1 MIVHIARHVLP
12 IASPPLADAGV
23 AVENGIIAAV
33 GRRKDVLKAA
43 GSDAEVREHPDSILF
58 PALVNAHSHLEL
70 SWAASDTPPEGG
82 YMGWLRAFLVRRPEV
97 GPAVAR
103 AAAEEAARTMAGSG
117 TVAVGDVSNDTWIV
131 PILAASPL
139 QAVVFHE
146 VYGFPSRDAAS
157 RDEEAGEALRRLA
170 ADPAVASA
178 GSRLR
183 MVATPHAAHTSSV
196 ALLKALAHRAAEV
209 SAPISIHAAESEEE
223 IEFLRAGTGPLADLL
238 RDRGHWDEA
247 WRVPGL
253 SPVAYL
259 DRLGLLGP
267 KTLVVH
273 AVHLDHHDLSLLQAR
288 GSCVVTC
295 PRSNRRLEVG
305 RAPVPKLLSAGV
317 PVALGTDSLA
327 TGEDLDLFGEMAA
340 LREEHPALAPAA
352 VLRMATLNGAL
363 ALGFEDTV
371 GSIAPGMPAH
381 LLVAP
386 LWEPKD
392 DPFET
397 VTWGPES
404 FAPLEA
410 AAAGSRP

>member
-12 IASPPLADAGV
+12 IASPPLVDAGV
-23 AVENGIIAAV
+23 AVEDGIVVAV

-43 GSDAEVREHPDSILF
+43 GNDAEVREHPDSIVF
-58 PALVNAHSHLEL
+58 PALVNAHAHVEL
-70 SWAASDTPPEGG
+70 SWAASEAPPEGG
-82 YMGWLRAFLVRRPEV
+82 YMGWLRSFLDRRAAVDPASARTAAQE
-97 GPAVAR
+97 AVA
-103 AAAEEAARTMAGSG
+103 AMAGNG
-117 TVAVGDVSNDTWIV
+117 TAALGDVSNETWVV
-131 PILAASPL
+131 PILAASAL
-139 QAVVFHE
+139 RTVVFHE
-146 VYGFPSRDAAS
+146 VYGFRSDDAVL
-157 RDEEAGEALRRLA
+157 RDEAAGAALLRLA
-170 ADPAVASA
+170 EDPSVVAA
-178 GSRLR
+178 GDRIRL
-183 MVATPHAAHTSSV
+183 VATPHAAHTSSA
-196 ALLKALAHRAAEV
+196 ALLKALGHRVAEAG
-209 SAPISIHAAESEEE
+209 APLSIHAAESEEE
-223 IEFLRAGTGPLADLL
+223 LEFLRSGTGPLADLL
-238 RDRGHWDEA
+238 RERGHWDDG

-288 GSCVVTC
+288 GACVVTC

-327 TGEDLDLFGEMAA
+327 TGEDLDLFAEMAA
-340 LREEHPALAPAA
+340 LREEHPGLAPAA
-352 VLRMATLNGAL
+352 VLRMATLNGAC
-363 ALGFEDTV
+363 ALGFEQTV
-371 GSIAPGMPAH
+371 GSIAPGQPAH

-404 FAPLEA
+404 FEPLET
-410 AAAGSRP
+410 AGAESRP

>member
-12 IASPPLADAGV
+12 IASPPLVDAGV
-23 AVENGIIAAV
+23 AVEDGVVVAV

-43 GSDAEVREHPDSILF
+43 GTDAEVREHPDSILF
-58 PALVNAHSHLEL
+58 PALVNAHAHVEL
-70 SWAASDTPPEGG
+70 SWAASDTPPDGG
-82 YMGWLRAFLVRRPEV
+82 YMGWLRSFLESRGEV
-97 GPAVAR
+97 DPVVAR
-103 AAAEEAARTMAGSG
+103 AAAQAAVRDIAGSG
-117 TVAVGDVSNDTWIV
+117 TAAVGDVSNETWVV

-139 QAVVFHE
+139 HTVIFHE
-146 VYGFPSRDAAS
+146 VYGFRSDAAAS
-157 RDEEAGEALRRLA
+157 RDGAAGDTLRQLA
-170 ADPAVASA
+170 DEPAVAAA
-178 GSRLR
+178 GDRVRL
-183 MVATPHAAHTSSV
+183 VATPHAAHTSSA
-196 ALLKALAHRAAEV
+196 ALLKALGHRASEANCPL
-209 SAPISIHAAESEEE
+209 SLHAAESEEE
-223 IEFLRAGTGPLADLL
+223 IEFLRSGTGPMADLL
-238 RDRGHWDEA
+238 KDRGHWDDG

-295 PRSNRRLEVG
+295 PRSNRRLAVG

-327 TGEDLDLFGEMAA
+327 TGEDFDMFSEMVA

-352 VLRMATLNGAL
+352 VLRMATLNGAQ
-363 ALGFEDTV
+363 ALGFEETL
-371 GSIAPGMPAH
+371 GSIAPGMPATC
-381 LLVAP
+381 LVAP

-397 VTWGPES
+397 LTWGPES
-404 FAPLEA
+404 IEPLETA
-410 AAAGSRP
+410 AAESRS